1 MGNFQRHERGGRL
14 RHAARE
20 TALLDPGFGSAGKV
34 STAFGGDD
42 TAMALQADGK
52 IVMVGGSGSDFV
64 LARYN
69 LDGSL
74 DAGFGAAGLVTFD
87 VGVDSSDEA
96 RAVAIQSDGK
106 IVVVGNAVVGR
117 TANNQFNFDFAVA
130 RFNADGSPDTSFG
143 SGGKVTTDFNGQVD
157 RAFAVAIQTDG
168 KIVVVGSA
176 GFSITSGISTDF
188 AVARYNSRRH
198 A

>member
-34 STAFGGDD
+34 IPRSAGT
-42 TAMALQADGK
+42 TRRALQADGK

-130 RFNADGSPDTSFG
+130 RFNADAAPT
-143 SGGKVTTDFNGQVD
+143 
-157 RAFAVAIQTDG
+157 RA
-168 KIVVVGSA
+168 SA
-176 GFSITSGISTDF
+176 AAARSRLIST
-188 AVARYNSRRH
+188 ARLIEPLPLRSRPTARSS
-198 A
+198 